1 MTKLMFGKLA
11 ATILQGV
18 GSADSYALG
27 KPPTPPAEFALPQ
40 PRGGWG
46 MLGNDTAGDCVAEG
60 TLVCA
65 DRVSRGYRGR
75 YSGPMVTI
83 SFDSG
88 KRLTVTPNHAV
99 LTPIGFRRAC
109 TLQEG
114 DYAISASG
122 PQVLGVGSQDIHIDH
137 APAPIEQVAQTLL
150 RRGAGAGE
158 CPKASVVVRP
168 VDFHGDGAFMDSY
181 IDVVR
186 PHGLLDDQPHATLS
200 EPERQRQV
208 GARGKLEGGLH
219 GAGAP
224 LERALRRWSPAL
236 GDVGISRQR
245 AALALRHDGI
255 PQPDGFAYG
264 AGGISGSHQ
273 EAFESFGMDADL
285 TGEFNRPLS
294 RRVASKER
302 LHVWQSALPVAGGSV
317 AAVAQR
323 DTSGAYP
330 TRDGLPSSPN
340 LARDLIRRGP
350 GLVQADQIV
359 GVERHSF
366 TGHVYDL
373 STESGWYIAGGIVT
387 HNCTI
392 AGAAHLIEAV
402 ESQLPFVNQVEFTT
416 DQAIR
421 QYSEITGYDPA
432 TGQNDTGCNENA
444 VLELW
449 RTQGLFTGHRIA
461 AHAPVPINDVLA
473 VHRAIAFYGGCY
485 IGIACPQSAQQQFQ
499 DGKPWTVV
507 PGSPIVGGHCIVP
520 VAYDPEGIDCVT
532 WGGIARVTWPWWV
545 TYADEVHCVI
555 TDSEVQVRTGVGAH
569 PLDLAALR
577 ADLDRLA

>member
-46 MLGNDTAGDCVAEG
+46 MLGNDTAGDCLAEG
-60 TLVCA
+60 TLVQA
-65 DRVSRGYRGR
+65 QGATGGLRAA
-75 YSGPMVTI
+75 YSGPVVRLA
-83 SFDSG
+83 FESG
-88 KRLTVTPNHAV
+88 RHLTVTPDHAI
-99 LTPIGFRRAC
+99 LTPAGFVPAR
-109 TLQEG
+109 LLHEG
-114 DYAISASG
+114 DYAVSARGGEVGNLRLQKDLYESPAPVEDVLASLLRSGPGARERRQGSAVVSPVDLNGYEAFLKGNVDVVRADGLLQGKIGQPVLSQPYRHEQISSTSQLERSFHRRRPPFQGPVVGALASLRSVSASG
-122 PQVLGVGSQDIHIDH
+122 YGPSTL
-137 APAPIEQVAQTLL
+137 VA
-150 RRGAGAGE
+150 
-158 CPKASVVVRP
+158 
-168 VDFHGDGAFMDSY
+168 HG
-181 IDVVR
+181 
-186 PHGLLDDQPHATLS
+186 
-200 EPERQRQV
+200 
-208 GARGKLEGGLH
+208 
-219 GAGAP
+219 
-224 LERALRRWSPAL
+224 
-236 GDVGISRQR
+236 
-245 AALALRHDGI
+245 GI
-255 PQPDGFAYG
+255 PQGLDFGLAS
-264 AGGISGSHQ
+264 AGYASFVQ
-273 EAFESFGMDADL
+273 EGREPVLAHLRLLSQ
-285 TGEFNRPLS
+285 RLS
-294 RRVASKER
+294 RLTSHVAIKER
-302 LHVWQSALPVAGGSV
+302 LHLRVAFTPP
-317 AAVAQR
+317 QR
-323 DTSGAYP
+323 SGFA
-330 TRDGLPSSPN
+330 G
-340 LARDLIRRGP
+340 A
-350 GLVQADQIV
+350 ADQIASS
-359 GVERHSF
+359 GKPTADGGPTDPQLAGNLRKRHPGLIEEDRLVEVNWEWF
-366 TGHVYDL
+366 TGHIYDL
-373 STESGWYIAGGIVT
+373 STPAHWYLSNGIVT

-402 ESQLPFVNQVEFTT
+402 ESQLPFVHQVEFTT

-449 RTQGLFTGHRIA
+449 RTKGLFTGHRIA

-507 PGSPIVGGHCIVP
+507 PGSPIAGGHCIVP

-545 TYADEVHCVI
+545 TYVDEVHCVI
-555 TDSEVQVRTGVGAH
+555 TDSEVQARMGVGAH
-569 PLDLAALR
+569 PLDLSALR